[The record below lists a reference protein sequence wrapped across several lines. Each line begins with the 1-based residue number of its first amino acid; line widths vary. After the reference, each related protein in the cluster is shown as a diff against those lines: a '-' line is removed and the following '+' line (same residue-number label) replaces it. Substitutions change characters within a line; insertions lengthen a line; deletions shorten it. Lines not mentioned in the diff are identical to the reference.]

1 MKYGWLLFSIS
12 LWLFSCQQI
21 PSTSG
26 DFLIETTHPFNTSIR
41 ALEVV
46 NENTVWF
53 AGSQGQYGYTEDGG
67 KQWTV
72 DSIKADT
79 LTPHFRAIAV
89 TKEAVFLLSIGSP
102 ALLYRST
109 DKGQRWELVYQE
121 NHPGAFYDAMAFWD
135 AKEGIAM
142 GDPTDGCLSVITTKD
157 GGLTWQK
164 VPCDQLPAAEEGE
177 AAFAASNS
185 NLALHGDHVWMV
197 SGGKRARVF
206 HSADR
211 GQTWEVH
218 NTPIIEGGQMTGIF
232 TVDFWDERQGV
243 VFGGNWEDKDLSV
256 ANKARTTDGG
266 ISWHLIAD
274 GREPGYRS
282 CVQYV
287 PGGKGLEVMA
297 VGIPGISYSSDGGS
311 HWRSLSEESYYALR
325 FASSKV
331 VWLAGDKKI
340 ARMVRR

>member
-1 MKYGWLLFSIS
+1 MKQGLLILSIGF
-12 LWLFSCQQI
+12 LLFSCQHV
-21 PSTSG
+21 PSSSG
-26 DFLIETTHPFNTSIR
+26 DFLIETTHPFNSSIR

-46 NENTVWF
+46 NEKTVWF
-53 AGSQGQYGYTEDGG
+53 AGSKGHYGYTEDGG
-67 KQWTV
+67 NHWTI

-79 LTPHFRAIAV
+79 LVPHFRAIAV

-102 ALLYRST
+102 TLLYRST
-109 DKGQRWELVYQE
+109 NKGEQWELVYQE
-121 NHPGAFYDAMAFWD
+121 DHPKAFYDAMAFWN

-142 GDPTDGCLSVITTKD
+142 GDPTDGCLSVITTED

-164 VPCDQLPAAEEGE
+164 VHCDQLPPSEEGE

-206 HSADR
+206 HSPDR
-211 GQTWEVH
+211 GQTWKVH
-218 NTPIIEGGQMTGIF
+218 NTPITEGGEMTGIF
-232 TVDFWDERQGV
+232 TVDFWNEQQGII
-243 VFGGNWEDKDLSV
+243 FGGNWEDKDLTV

-266 ISWHLIAD
+266 SSWHLIAD
-274 GREPGYRS
+274 GQQPGYRS

-287 PGGKGLEVMA
+287 PGGNGREVIA
-297 VGIPGISYSSDGGS
+297 VGIPGISYSSDAGS
-311 HWRSLSEESYYALR
+311 HWRTLGKESYYTIR

-331 VWLAGDKKI
+331 AWIAGDKKI
-340 ARMVRR
+340 ARMARR